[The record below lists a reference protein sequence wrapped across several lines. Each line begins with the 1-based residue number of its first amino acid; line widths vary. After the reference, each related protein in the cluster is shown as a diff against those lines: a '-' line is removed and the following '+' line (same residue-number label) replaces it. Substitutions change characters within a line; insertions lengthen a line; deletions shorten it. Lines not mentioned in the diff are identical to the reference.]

1 MLGAKWEW
9 KVARVLHR
17 YPTHLDQRE
26 TAFFKQA
33 KTDFSSLP
41 WLAETTLGFSND
53 FCLFATMTESK

>member
-1 MLGAKWEW
+1 M
-9 KVARVLHR
+9 ARVLHR

-41 WLAETTLGFSND
+41 WLAETRSGFSND